1 MSFFLA
7 AGKTAPKLL
16 NDILLYDPQN
26 QKAGFNSLV
35 DIPRYEEG
43 KWSIDPI
50 PPRNSCRHKWILDE
64 DHTVLQSL
72 NPETGRPTEYWVTAY
87 CCICRGQL
95 SVSLT
100 LPSDPASKPCPS
112 SESPLHHFI
121 SPDHFSASIATV
133 QGSAQLGEP
142 GGVQEF
148 ICTLPP
154 CSAKLLVVFRPSKLI
169 PSWVKLLTDPH
180 LIRARAERAIASDPE
195 RFEGH
200 SIPTG
205 VEVLSNLRQYLLNGM
220 RSDESKV
227 INGLNKRWLLSLGEP
242 CMEVL
247 AYLGFMKKVPH
258 VAVLCCQTL
267 ITRLGGRLDVPS
279 TWTSD
284 RSDFD
289 RVSTQ

>member
-1 MSFFLA
+1 MDRKELVLIYIVLA
-7 AGKTAPKLL
+7 PGKTAPKLL

-43 KWSIDPI
+43 KWSIDPV

-72 NPETGRPTEYWVTAY
+72 KPETGRLPEYWVSAY

-95 SVSLT
+95 SVVLT
-100 LPSDPASKPCPS
+100 LPSDSASSPCPS
-112 SESPLHHFI
+112 SDSPLHHFL
-121 SPDHFSASIATV
+121 SPDHFSDSPATV
-133 QGSAQLGEP
+133 QGFAQYGESR
-142 GGVQEF
+142 GVQDF
-148 ICTLPP
+148 ICTLPA
-154 CSAKLLVVFRPSKLI
+154 CGAKLQVVFRPSKLI

-200 SIPTG
+200 PIPTG
-205 VEVLSNLRQYLLNGM
+205 AEVLSNLRQYLLNGM
-220 RSDESKV
+220 RSDEPKV

-247 AYLGFMKKVPH
+247 AYLGFMKKVPP
-258 VAVLCCQTL
+258 VAVLLLPNTH
-267 ITRLGGRLDVPS
+267 
-279 TWTSD
+279 
-284 RSDFD
+284 
-289 RVSTQ
+289 